1 MVYFRLLTF
10 IFLSATAQAQTIHD
24 SIDQVVKELRGLAAE
39 DPAKATSGLLNTKK
53 KSEEI
58 RYNKGIMHS
67 SYTLMLLYYNGG
79 QYGKVIEESSFTEA
93 AAKVLMDNQY
103 LFDVHRMRAI
113 SYDEMALGNEA
124 LKELDKASVYINK
137 IASLNNRFYKKAL
150 LYESYAGVFNKKRD
164 FHKEIDYRYKSIA
177 ETSKIAENNADRLNA
192 KYHNFALQYASLGLA
207 YKEVNEKDSSLKY
220 FEKALSIYE
229 NEKYDIYINGKA
241 TLLSDMA
248 IFYYENK
255 EYVKC
260 IQFAKKAERYEKQ
273 TSLPY
278 IRRDIYRSLFNA
290 YSEVNKS
297 DSAKYYLNLH
307 TAIND
312 SLLKTEK
319 ESLYTPVNQII
330 SDKESEKKQYLK
342 TVIIWAVLASVA
354 LFLMGWRFWRRKNQ
368 HLQKNYEKLVEKLK
382 HSHFSADEPIEP
394 EMIPENEMSA
404 INLEKEKGL
413 RITDSTLHSLLKKL
427 DKFEK
432 SDTYLKKDINLNY
445 LANLLGANHR
455 YVSEVIKKHKEK
467 TFSNYINDLK
477 IDHITNLL
485 YKEPKYR
492 EYKISYLAEA
502 CGFSSR
508 EVFAA
513 AFKKRTGI
521 PPSYFIENLNKAEW
535 QSNCSDKMS

>member
-1 MVYFRLLTF
+1 MTYFRLL
-10 IFLSATAQAQTIHD
+10 IFLLLSVTAQAQIIHD
-24 SIDQVVKELRGLAAE
+24 SLDEAIKELRVLAAE

-58 RYNKGIMHS
+58 QYTKGIMQS
-67 SYTLMLLYYNGG
+67 SYALMLLYYNGG
-79 QYGKVIEESSFTEA
+79 QYGKVIEESRFTEA
-93 AAKVLMDNQY
+93 AAKALTDNQY

-124 LKELDKASVYINK
+124 LKELDKASTYTDK

-150 LYESYAGVFNKKRD
+150 LYESYAGVFNKKRA
-164 FHKEIDYRYKSIA
+164 FYKEIDYRYKSIA
-177 ETSKIAENNADRLNA
+177 ETSKIAEDNAVRLNA

-207 YKEVNEKDSSLKY
+207 YKEAGKKDSSLKY

-248 IFYYENK
+248 IFYCENK
-255 EYVKC
+255 EYAKC
-260 IQFAKKAERYEKQ
+260 IQFAKQAEHYEKQ

-290 YSEVNKS
+290 YSEISKS

-330 SDKESEKKQYLK
+330 SDKESEKKQYLV
-342 TVIIWAVLASVA
+342 TVITWAGLASVA
-354 LFLMGWRFWRRKNQ
+354 LFLMGWLFWRRKNR

-382 HSHFSADEPIEP
+382 HSHFSADEQVEP
-394 EMIPENEMSA
+394 EMPPENEMHA

-427 DKFEK
+427 DKFER
-432 SDTYLKKDINLNY
+432 SEAYLKRDINLNY

-455 YVSEVIKKHKEK
+455 YVSEIIKKHKEK
-467 TFSNYINDLK
+467 TFSNYINDLR

-485 YKEPKYR
+485 YREPKYR
-492 EYKISYLAEA
+492 EYKISYLADA

-521 PPSYFIENLNKAEW
+521 PPSYFIENLGKAE
-535 QSNCSDKMS
+535 